1 MMRSSEPKSNLKE
14 THVSRSPS
22 IDASGSADTRR
33 RSIALYA
40 AAVFFYWSALY
51 LYVPTLPTYAAGK
64 TDRLALVGVVLSM
77 YGLWQA
83 VIRLPLGI
91 LADWLGRRRHLIV
104 AGFALTSLGAL
115 VMASATGIAGLAIGR
130 AITGLSAGTWVLLV
144 VAFSG
149 LFPPD
154 ESVRA
159 TALLTLVGSLGRMLA
174 TGANGPLNE
183 LGGYS
188 LAFYLAAASGV
199 AAIACILFT
208 REARRP
214 SVQPAVSR
222 LKGLLL
228 QPDVLV
234 PSLLALV
241 AQYANWAS
249 TFGFTPILAEELGA
263 TDTLLSIMISLNVA
277 VIMLANLGTA
287 TFSKHLANKTLAVAG
302 FASLTVGLVS
312 VAWAPTLPLLFAG
325 QFCVGLS
332 MGILAPTLMGLSIRT
347 IPEEQRSTAMGFH
360 QAVYAIGMFA
370 GPWLS
375 GILGDVVGIRPTFV
389 VTGLVALGLGLLGTR
404 LLNNG
409 LESAPGTAP
418 AAVDS
423 SSSIR

>member
-1 MMRSSEPKSNLKE
+1 
-14 THVSRSPS
+14 VSPS
-22 IDASGSADTRR
+22 SSTDASGLSDTRR
-33 RSIALYA
+33 RSISLYA
-40 AAVFFYWSALY
+40 AAVFFYWTALY
-51 LYVPTLPTYAAGK
+51 LYVPTLPTYAASK
-64 TDRLALVGVVLSM
+64 TDRLALVGTVLSM

-91 LADWLGRRRHLIV
+91 LTDWLGRRRHLIL

-115 VMASATGIAGLAIGR
+115 VMASATGIAGLTIGR

-149 LFPPD
+149 LFQPE

-174 TGANGPLNE
+174 TGLNGPLNE

-188 LAFYLAAASGV
+188 LAFYLAAGSGV
-199 AAIACILFT
+199 AAMVCILFT
-208 REARRP
+208 REKQRP

-222 LKGLLL
+222 LKALLL

-234 PSLLALV
+234 PSVLALV

-263 TDTLLSIMISLNVA
+263 TDTVLGIMISLNVA

-287 TFSKHLANKTLAVAG
+287 TFSKRVSNKTLAIAG
-302 FASLTVGLVS
+302 FASLAVGLVG
-312 VAWAPTLPLLFAG
+312 VAWASTLALLFVA

-347 IPEEQRSTAMGFH
+347 IPEEQRTTAMGFH

-370 GPWLS
+370 GPWFS
-375 GILGDVVGIRPTFV
+375 GILGDAVGIRPTFV
-389 VTGLVALGLGLLGTR
+389 VTGLAALALGLLGTR
-404 LLNNG
+404 VLSDG
-409 LESAPGTAP
+409 RESFSRA
-418 AAVDS
+418 
-423 SSSIR
+423 